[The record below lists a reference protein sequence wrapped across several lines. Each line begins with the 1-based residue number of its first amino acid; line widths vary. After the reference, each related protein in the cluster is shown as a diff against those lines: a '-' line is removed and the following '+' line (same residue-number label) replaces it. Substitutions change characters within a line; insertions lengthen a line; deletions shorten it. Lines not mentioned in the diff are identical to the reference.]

1 LCLQV
6 LLACALMAGG
16 LGWAAQNWDWTGLQS
31 LAWQRAGLMF
41 LVLVASS
48 VVYFATLRVI
58 GVDLR
63 ALLRR

>member
-1 LCLQV
+1 
-6 LLACALMAGG
+6 MAGG